1 MVSEFR
7 LEALLSSY
15 SRFVPFFAKRA
26 KRPRGRGEAK
36 RISTRRPKKC
46 RQIDSWVK
54 PLQKSALGIF
64 FIFCLHPNSHFGN
77 LCACLKIISICHLY
91 RLRRRQPKTHDIK
104 CHSCSDTKCHTIAS
118 VTESVILMK
127 FGELSYFDNFFD
139 FGNVFG
145 DIHRG
150 APYTPEKNKI

>member
-1 MVSEFR
+1 MVSELR
-7 LEALLSSY
+7 LEALLPSQL
-15 SRFVPFFAKRA
+15 FCPIFCETPGGKR
-26 KRPRGRGEAK
+26 
-36 RISTRRPKKC
+36 RRYPAAEKC
-46 RQIDSWVK
+46 RQIDSRVK